1 MNGRNAVT
9 VLECCATSLRAGK
22 KVIMLASQEQALKI
36 DDLSLGQSEE
46 CSNFFLLTVLLWF
59 YSYFIFL
66 SAVLALCFFLCYDVH
81 LCYYYSDAYHLG
93 DMHADLLLWLDFLS
107 SLSSNFRPPFWRL
120 NALCHHATAE
130 WAARQPSSRSSSH
143 NGPHSPGNEWRRGGS
158 KFNAQSCK
166 GCNGWVDHDQG
177 SEMLEIYLL
186 TQRIVTKS
194 TKQLQLY
201 YCCLIDILRNV

>member
-1 MNGRNAVT
+1 MICPWVRVKNVAIFFCWQCCCDFILILFFCQLFWHYVFFCVRMSTRATITVMPIILVTCTETCCCDWIFWAV
-9 VLECCATSLRAGK
+9 
-22 KVIMLASQEQALKI
+22 
-36 DDLSLGQSEE
+36 
-46 CSNFFLLTVLLWF
+46 
-59 YSYFIFL
+59 
-66 SAVLALCFFLCYDVH
+66 
-81 LCYYYSDAYHLG
+81 
-93 DMHADLLLWLDFLS
+93 
-107 SLSSNFRPPFWRL
+107 LSSNFRPPFWRL

-130 WAARQPSSRSSSH
+130 WAARQPSSRSPSH